1 MVFIKTHVDL
11 FRQYASEDSFF
22 AIAISKHSL
31 SVLTYCQNTTF
42 VIIFQK
48 RKMKEIDETDY
59 DCING
64 VGKICLH
71 CLNYKNECNCPR

>member
-1 MVFIKTHVDL
+1 MNL
-11 FRQYASEDSFF
+11 LSQYTSE
-22 AIAISKHSL
+22 
-31 SVLTYCQNTTF
+31 SVLTYCQNTTL
-42 VIIFQK
+42 IIFQK